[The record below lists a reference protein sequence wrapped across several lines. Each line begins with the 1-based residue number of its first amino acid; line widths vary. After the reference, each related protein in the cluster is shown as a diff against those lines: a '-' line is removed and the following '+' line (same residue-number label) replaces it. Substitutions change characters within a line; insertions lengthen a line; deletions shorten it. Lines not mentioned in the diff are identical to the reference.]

1 MRKRKLDEDALE
13 THALMLLGQE
23 IGARENSGSA

>member
-13 THALMLLGQE
+13 THALMFSGQE
-23 IGARENSGSA
+23 ISDRENSGSA

>member
-13 THALMLLGQE
+13 THALTLLGQE
-23 IGARENSGSA
+23 ISARENSGSA